1 MENYILYIL
10 KTNLFAA
17 IIISV
22 VLIIARWGRRR
33 YTSQWKYFIWVL
45 IAVILLVPFNLI
57 SRLTIITFEI
67 PQQAIR
73 QQAAS
78 PDSDRIS
85 AEMDNAGNIM
95 AHNAENAEKNAVNSL
110 AENVF
115 SRLNL
120 SSLWQGLF
128 HLWLAGAVVL
138 AVYRFLQYR
147 LTLKGLLRWG
157 LCVSDEKVLD
167 IYQETCRECN
177 IVVMPVLMI
186 SSKLQSPILAGLKNT
201 CLYLPDISY
210 DEQELKLIFMHE
222 LFHYRHRDLWYK
234 MLLLS
239 VRTIYWFNPLLYM
252 MTREADK
259 DIEYLCDSRVVAH
272 CSYSN
277 HMLYN
282 RLLLKTV
289 AAQSNIHY
297 LFASLNDGTAAFKER
312 VLYMMNLKFL
322 KKGIFP
328 ALILTLVLVLSN
340 VLVGCTAKQTQT
352 EPDDSETITIDQKET
367 DKPET
372 AVPEIETATP
382 ETETSA
388 PETIE
393 PETSKKP
400 ESQDNEQNQETKT
413 AETASQ
419 PVAVQA
425 AVQVYEGNYYDTD
438 RFRYNDPEIV
448 RPEVIHFVK
457 VTNVTDTSFDFAIYE
472 CPFGSFEEG
481 KIVFLKNTAVF
492 IGDGTEAAFY
502 GKQYTLKFTFPNGYS
517 SLPVA
522 VEMQISGFGP
532 VEGVN
537 FDNPA
542 IPGFEHG

>member
-1 MENYILYIL
+1 M
-10 KTNLFAA
+10 
-17 IIISV
+17 
-22 VLIIARWGRRR
+22 
-33 YTSQWKYFIWVL
+33 L
-45 IAVILLVPFNLI
+45 IAVMLLVPFNLF
-57 SRLTIITFEI
+57 SQLTIITFEI
-67 PQQAIR
+67 PQQANK

-78 PDSDRIS
+78 PDLDQVS
-85 AEMDNAGNIM
+85 AEMDNIGN
-95 AHNAENAEKNAVNSL
+95 NAENVEKNVVKNL
-110 AENVF
+110 TENIF
-115 SRLNL
+115 SSSIL

-128 HLWLAGAVVL
+128 YLWLAGVVVL
-138 AVYRFLQYR
+138 AVYRFLKYR
-147 LTLKGLLRWG
+147 FTMKGLMRWG
-157 LCVSDEKVLD
+157 LCVSDEKMLD
-167 IYQETCRECN
+167 IYQVTCREYN
-177 IVVMPVLMI
+177 IVAMPVLMI
-186 SSKLQSPILAGLKNT
+186 SSKIQSPTLAGLKNT
-201 CLYLPDISY
+201 CLYLPDVSY
-210 DEQELKLIFMHE
+210 NEQELKLIFMHE

-234 MLLLS
+234 MLLLT
-239 VRTIYWFNPLLYM
+239 VYTIYWFNPLLYVM
-252 MTREADK
+252 GREADK
-259 DIEYLCDSRVVAH
+259 DIEYICDSRVVAH
-272 CSYSN
+272 CSHSN

-312 VLYMMNLKFL
+312 VLYIMKAKSL
-322 KKGIFP
+322 KKGIVP

-340 VLVGCTAKQTQT
+340 VLVGCSAKQTQT
-352 EPDDSETITIDQKET
+352 ESDGSETITIDQKET

-372 AVPEIETATP
+372 DKPETVAP
-382 ETETSA
+382 ETETAA

-393 PETSKKP
+393 SETSKKP
-400 ESQDNEQNQETKT
+400 ESQEDEQNQETK
-413 AETASQ
+413 AVETASQ

-438 RFRYNDPEIV
+438 RFRYSDPEIV
-448 RPEVIHFVK
+448 RPEVMHFVK

-502 GKQYTLKFTFPNGYS
+502 GKQYTLIFTFPNGYS

-537 FDNPA
+537 FDNPG